1 MKLFNFGYVIIVP
14 VVFFIGISL
23 QIRHIPQSRVN
34 PISPKHDF
42 YFQLNQVLNISQ
54 LKPINLK
61 IRDYQNEI
69 EFLIKNEVNDK
80 FTQVILS
87 TQKNPVWQVTSLQQ
101 ALKIA
106 KIKNTYIKKIDLSIK
121 HPYATL

>member
-1 MKLFNFGYVIIVP
+1 MKLFNIGFVILIP
-14 VVFFIGISL
+14 IIFFTAIIF
-23 QIRHIPQSRVN
+23 QTKPTHFSRVN
-34 PISPKHDF
+34 PVSTKHDF
-42 YFQLNQVLNISQ
+42 YFQLNQVLNTSQ
-54 LKPINLK
+54 LKPINLN
-61 IRDYQNEI
+61 IREYQNEI
-69 EFLIKNEVNDK
+69 EFLIKNEATNK
-80 FTQVILS
+80 FTQVVLS